1 MRYTQSDIDNII
13 TSVEKFYDEVHPT
26 LGYDSQG
33 NKLDGGVIRINT
45 EQFVEN
51 VLQIIFDKIN
61 ELYSSNIQSIVGGKR
76 KVKRTIN
83 YNGTEVVDE
92 VQVDRHVMFNDKFK
106 FFVENKTYLDK
117 CFMDRAY
124 NDFRRIIRCLKQD
137 NSTNLNEVRF
147 FIFAGQTCVANDSA
161 IMLESDFME
170 DMTNLC
176 PDVNPIAL
184 KPIPIFFL
192 KGKRSHHKALYK
204 HKYDLDKDALTTF
217 IKMIIDS
224 L

>member
-1 MRYTQSDIDNII
+1 MRYTKNDIDNII
-13 TSVEKFYDEVHPT
+13 TSVEKFYEEVHPT

-33 NKLDGGVIRINT
+33 NKLDGGVIRSNT

-61 ELYSSNIQSIVGGKR
+61 ELYSSNIQSIIGGKK
-76 KVKRTIN
+76 KVKRTII
-83 YNGTEVVDE
+83 YNSTEVVDE
-92 VQVDRHVMFNDKFK
+92 VQVDRHVMFNNKFK
-106 FFVENKTYLDK
+106 FFIENKTYLDK

-137 NSTNLNEVRF
+137 NSTNLNEIRF
-147 FIFAGQTCVANDSA
+147 FIFAGQTCVADTSA
-161 IMLESDFME
+161 AMLEGDYME

-184 KPIPIFFL
+184 KPTTVFFL
-192 KGKRSHHKALYK
+192 KGKRSYNKSLYM
-204 HKYDLDKDALTTF
+204 HKYELDKAALTTF